1 MKEIEKNKRISK
13 YINMFQPP
21 SSPTYKLD
29 KTEEAGK
36 QIYRCKK
43 SILSVYSDNQKT
55 MEQEDDIIAIL
66 KRI

>member
-36 QIYRCKK
+36 RFIDVKSLDCQYRKNP
-43 SILSVYSDNQKT
+43 S
-55 MEQEDDIIAIL
+55 MF
-66 KRI
+66 